1 MARTI
6 TLLTTVVLGM
16 LTGPYATAQ
25 GYTWASSGGVTGIAN
40 SFSGALDLAR
50 DPQGNLFLFNDG
62 NTPQQ
67 CQGDTVLPS
76 GGPGSVNAFVHKFN
90 SAGELQWI
98 RPVGPQFQPFSI
110 RADEAGNAYF
120 LGRTLVNTILVG
132 DTTLNVTASRNYL
145 LKFSPEG
152 DLVWI
157 HDTGM
162 PLTGGVSR
170 TTLLH
175 YADGRLYFQ
184 SGNLQMSSIDT
195 AGVPEATLAA
205 TSYAPTTAFPNLW
218 FKNAVSL
225 SNGDVIIAGE
235 HRGELA
241 FGTEPSQ
248 PGDPTAAA
256 LNRYFYLRC
265 SADLDS
271 IRWYRSHGSFKDR
284 FQFNIPLV
292 ADGTDN
298 IYSIATLNFNTP
310 IQFGPDLITN
320 TTLANGIDAA
330 LKMDADGTPLWMRPI
345 NAAASTYAYGL
356 TVKDDGNSLYLC
368 GQQTSGEATF
378 GTAVINAAATGK
390 GFIGEID
397 TEGEYLT
404 GFHTGVLA
412 QAGGALQSFA
422 YALVAQGDGRY
433 VLSGQLNTLSPWE
446 LSCVER
452 IPDRGF
458 FVTEFTGVS
467 DAVPTPQISQVGN
480 TLIASPAFDG
490 TIQWLLNT
498 EIIEGANGQTYEP
511 TVNGS
516 YSVIYTNEDGCVGS
530 ATSEVQVVTTTGLE
544 GTTAP
549 ASSLEAWPN
558 PTEGHLFLRG
568 LPATGTVQLTLLDAM
583 GRTVAVQSA
592 VGPNTHLDTMPLQPG
607 VYWLRV
613 WDGSAQQVLRFVKR

>member
-1 MARTI
+1 MI
-6 TLLTTVVLGM
+6 LLCSV
-16 LTGPYATAQ
+16 LTGLQANAQ
-25 GYTWASSGGVTGIAN
+25 GFNWASSGGVTGIAN

-120 LGRTLVNTILVG
+120 LGRTLVNTIIV
-132 DTTLNVTASRNYL
+132 DDSTLNVTASRNYL

-162 PLTGGVSR
+162 PLTGGLGR
-170 TTLLH
+170 TTMLH
-175 YADGRLYFQ
+175 YADGLLYFQ
-184 SGNLQMSSIDT
+184 SGNLAMACIDT
-195 AGVPEATLAA
+195 DGNPQTTLAA
-205 TSYAPTTAFPNLW
+205 TSYIPQTAFPNLW

-235 HRGELA
+235 HLGELA
-241 FGTEPSQ
+241 FGTDPSQ
-248 PGDPTAAA
+248 PGNAQAAA

-265 SADLDS
+265 SADLS
-271 IRWYRSHGSFKDR
+271 TILWYRSHGSFKDR

-292 ADGTDN
+292 ADGADN
-298 IYSIATLNFNTP
+298 IYTIATLNFNTP

-320 TTLANGIDAA
+320 TTLGNGIDAV
-330 LKMDADGTPLWMRPI
+330 LKMNADGTPLWMRQL
-345 NAAASTYAYGL
+345 NSTASTYAYGL
-356 TVKDDGNSLYLC
+356 TLKDNGNTLYIC
-368 GQQTSGEATF
+368 GQQTGSTLSF
-378 GTAVINAAATGK
+378 GSTVITASETGK
-390 GFIGEID
+390 GFIGEINA
-397 TEGEYLT
+397 EGDYLT
-404 GFHTGVLA
+404 GFHTGEPA
-412 QAGGALQSFA
+412 QFPNSLQSFA
-422 YALVAQGDGRY
+422 FALVAQGDGRY
-433 VLSGQLNTLSPWE
+433 VVSGLLNTPSPWE
-446 LSCVER
+446 LSCTGR
-452 IPDRGF
+452 IVNRGF

-467 DAVPTPQISQVGN
+467 DAVPTPQISQDGG

-530 ATSEVQVVTTTGLE
+530 ATSEVLVVINTGLGLNNAQE
-544 GTTAP
+544 HG
-549 ASSLEAWPN
+549 LQAWPN
-558 PTEGHLFLRG
+558 PTEGQLFLRG
-568 LPATGTVQLTLLDAM
+568 LSSNGTAQITVIDATG
-583 GRTVAVQSA
+583 RSVAAFTSTGSSVA
-592 VGPNTHLDTMPLQPG
+592 IHIGALQNG
-607 VYWLRV
+607 VYWLRATQ
-613 WDGSAQQVLRFVKR
+613 GNTQQVLRIVKQ